1 LGAACGFSYNI
12 PNFEV
17 MRFAILIFRKIY
29 AGWCVA
35 SFLVP
40 FFLFYPL
47 FMLFTSRPAWYKH
60 AHNLNRLWSGLQLR
74 LYGLPVSIEGRH
86 HLDAQTTYIFTP
98 NHSSYIDIPLLL
110 QTIPGFL
117 NFVGKDGLAKVPLW
131 GPIYKK
137 LYITVDRRNAV
148 SSARSYIRSKKTVAE
163 GRSLVIFPEG
173 TIAETAGVEMLPFK
187 DGPFKLAIE
196 TQSPL
201 VPVTMPFN
209 HIFLPDV
216 DGKFIVRWHPLKM
229 VIHAPIPTAGLTLA
243 DLPAL
248 KNKAFNLIQNEL
260 TKHAHEHRYSNHPE
274 TSALSPSGI

>member
-1 LGAACGFSYNI
+1 
-12 PNFEV
+12 
-17 MRFAILIFRKIY
+17 MRFVVALFRKIY
-29 AGWCVA
+29 AAWCVV

-47 FMLFTSRPAWYKH
+47 FLLFTSRPAWYKY
-60 AHNLNRLWSGLQLR
+60 AHTLNRLWSAVQLR
-74 LYGLPVSIEGRH
+74 LYGLSVTIHGRQH
-86 HLDAQTTYIFTP
+86 INPNKTYVFTP

-117 NFVGKDGLAKVPLW
+117 NFVGKEGLAKVPLW

-137 LYITVDRRNAV
+137 LYITVDRRNPV

-163 GRSLVIFPEG
+163 GRSIVIFPEG

-196 TQSPL
+196 TQTPL

-216 DGKFIVRWHPLKM
+216 DGKFIVRWHPLKLI
-229 VIHAPIPTAGLTLA
+229 IHEPISTVGLTLA

-248 KNKAFNLIQNEL
+248 KNKTFTIIQNEL
-260 TKHAHEHRYSNHPE
+260 TKHVHEHRYTNHPE
-274 TSALSPSGI
+274 TSTLSPSGI